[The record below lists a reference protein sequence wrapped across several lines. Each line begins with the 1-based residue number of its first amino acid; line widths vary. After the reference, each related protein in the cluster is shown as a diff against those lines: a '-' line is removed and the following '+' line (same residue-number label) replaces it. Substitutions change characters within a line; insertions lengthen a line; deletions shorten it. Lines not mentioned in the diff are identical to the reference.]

1 MALNSQGSR
10 ISHAPSA
17 VSPSVYAQIE
27 EVTSISGPDGTANL
41 IDVSH
46 LGSTRKEYLQGL
58 ADNGSIQLECN
69 YTGGTKQ
76 QDLYDLFN
84 ETADAEEYKLEIPST
99 SAKTNFHTFTFQAV
113 VTKWSLSAAFDN
125 KVTLSVTLQTTG
137 GVNYL
142 GVI

>member
-1 MALNSQGSR
+1 MALNSQGSK
-10 ISHAPSA
+10 ISHAPSG
-17 VSPSVYAQIE
+17 VSPSVYAALE

-46 LGSTRKEYLQGL
+46 LQSTRKEYLQGL
-58 ADNGSIQLECN
+58 ADNGSITIECN

-76 QDLYDLFN
+76 MDLYDLFN
-84 ETADAEEYKLEIPST
+84 STADAEEYKLEIPST
-99 SAKTNFHTFTFQAV
+99 SAKTNFHTFTFQGV
-113 VTKWSLSAAFDN
+113 VSRWSLAAAVDD
-125 KVTLSVTLQTTG
+125 KVTLSITLQTTG